1 MPHADMYTAV
11 LRQHLQETKNIVVV
25 VQRLPHPHEHHG
37 GHPDTIVR
45 LSLLDLR
52 EHLAGQQVAHKA
64 PMPVAQ
70 KEQPIRHPTWV
81 ERHWDQPCLYSI
93 STDSTVSP
101 SGKPY
106 RYFTVLSKE
115 DTSFF
120 SILTQGIVK
129 VCDNFSRRACGRLDI
144 CAKSDTPLSSQS

>member
-11 LRQHLQETKNIVVV
+11 LRQHLQKTKNIVVV

-64 PMPVAQ
+64 PHAGGA
-70 KEQPIRHPTWV
+70 EGTAHPAPHLGGKALGPAVLVLHQHRLHRFAVRQTIQV
-81 ERHWDQPCLYSI
+81 FYSI
-93 STDSTVSP
+93 VQ
-101 SGKPY
+101 G
-106 RYFTVLSKE
+106 RYKLFFNF
-115 DTSFF
+115 DTR
-120 SILTQGIVK
+120 
-129 VCDNFSRRACGRLDI
+129 NR
-144 CAKSDTPLSSQS
+144 KSL